1 MHACK
6 KDSYDE
12 NNIIQIQ
19 TYILGWGVKACQYD
33 VGHSLCIIT
42 ATINKTKCSRI
53 RSARRWNLQ
62 YCMML
67 YQKKTHHVNFHHVHV
82 HHFHVFN
89 VHVHH
94 GGHALETEE
103 EVVWLMGTEIGCVNF
118 SCG

>member
-1 MHACK
+1 
-6 KDSYDE
+6 
-12 NNIIQIQ
+12 
-19 TYILGWGVKACQYD
+19 
-33 VGHSLCIIT
+33 
-42 ATINKTKCSRI
+42 
-53 RSARRWNLQ
+53 
-62 YCMML
+62 MML